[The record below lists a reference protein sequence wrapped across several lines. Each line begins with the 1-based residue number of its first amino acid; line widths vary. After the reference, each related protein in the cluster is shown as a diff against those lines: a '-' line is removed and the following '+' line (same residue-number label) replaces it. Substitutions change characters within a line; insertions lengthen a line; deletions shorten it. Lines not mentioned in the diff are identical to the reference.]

1 VLPRGRGTT
10 PTLRWAGLPCS
21 DLRDTAADAR
31 EGRLPALSGV
41 QHHDQGLPGR
51 SRIGYGS
58 AEGNATGGHPGAVN
72 CNAVSS
78 PCRSPRI

>member
-21 DLRDTAADAR
+21 DLRKTAADAR

-41 QHHDQGLPGR
+41 WHHDQGLPGGPASGTGPPRQTLPAVTRVR
-51 SRIGYGS
+51 ST
-58 AEGNATGGHPGAVN
+58 AT
-72 CNAVSS
+72 
-78 PCRSPRI
+78 PCR

>member
-21 DLRDTAADAR
+21 DLRKTAADAR

-41 QHHDQGLPGR
+41 
-51 SRIGYGS
+51 
-58 AEGNATGGHPGAVN
+58 
-72 CNAVSS
+72 
-78 PCRSPRI
+78 

>member
-41 QHHDQGLPGR
+41 
-51 SRIGYGS
+51 
-58 AEGNATGGHPGAVN
+58 
-72 CNAVSS
+72 
-78 PCRSPRI
+78 